1 MPASTAIVLFPLISA
16 LMYVFSAL
24 LLKRSSEAG
33 VGLWRTTFVANE
45 IVGVLF
51 AFLWLLGGV
60 TVTWD
65 MLWQPGV
72 IALCLFV
79 GQISQFLALEKG
91 DVSVAVPI
99 FGLKVVLVALFT
111 PLVVGV
117 PVSLTLWIAAF
128 LSVAGI
134 TLLNKKHEGKRPKN
148 IGITL
153 AAGGVGAV
161 CFALF
166 DVLVQKWGPHWG
178 VGRLLPLIF
187 GMNAVLSFSLILLFK
202 APLRDISKSTWKW
215 LVSSAVL
222 LGTQSII
229 FVSTLAIY
237 GKATAANIVY
247 ASRGLLSVALVWLV
261 GHWFANLEQNLGKKV
276 LAWRMAGAALM
287 MTAIVLVVLG

>member
-1 MPASTAIVLFPLISA
+1 MPASTAIIVYPLVSA

-24 LLKRSSEAG
+24 LFKRSNDAG
-33 VGLWRTTFVANE
+33 VGLWRTTFVANL
-45 IVGVLF
+45 IIGGLF
-51 AFLWLLGGV
+51 ALLWPLGG
-60 TVTWD
+60 TSVTWG
-65 MLWQPGV
+65 MLWQPGL

-79 GQISQFLALEKG
+79 GQLSQFLALDKG

-99 FGLKVVLVALFT
+99 FGLKVVLVAVFT

-117 PVSLTLWIAAF
+117 PVSLRLWVAAL

-134 TLLNKKHEGKRPKN
+134 TLLNRKHEGRRPKN

-161 CFALF
+161 CFAFF

-187 GMNAVLSFSLILLFK
+187 GINALLSFNLVFMFK
-202 APLRDISKSTWKW
+202 APLREVPRVAWKW
-215 LVSSAVL
+215 LVAGAVL

-229 FVSTLAIY
+229 FVSTLAVY
-237 GKATAANIVY
+237 GRATAANIIY
-247 ASRGLLSVALVWLV
+247 SSRGLLSVALVWLV
-261 GHWFANLEQNLGKKV
+261 GHWFANQEQHLGGRI

-287 MTAIVLVVLG
+287 MAAIVLVVAG